1 MPIVEFDRE
10 RTVEVDDP
18 DLTLLEIAREAG
30 IPHASACG
38 GNGRCSTCRVMILE
52 HPEHLDPRNAVE
64 TRLARAKGFGDNIRL
79 ACQTTITGDVK
90 LRRLVI
96 DEEDLQLAQD
106 GTPQTTGK
114 DRQLAILF
122 SDIRNFTPFAESH
135 LPYDVIHILGR
146 YFRKVGEPIIHHG
159 GYIDKYMGDGI
170 MAFWGAPSKVEDHAL
185 RACVASLRCQRRVAE
200 LAKQGTNLATRIGL
214 ATGVVLVGNVGSHQ
228 RMNYTVM
235 GDVANLASRIE
246 GLNKQYGTFLMISE
260 ATYDLAKDEVIARP
274 IDVVAVK
281 GKKQGV
287 PVYELLALKSDNDAT
302 AEKVAEHS
310 KAALEAYLDR
320 RFDEAATTWSMVLQ
334 LRPGDQAA
342 TVMHDR
348 ALAFVAKP
356 PPPEWTGVWV
366 ATSK

>member
-170 MAFWGAPSKVEDHAL
+170 MAIFGLERATAAEACLDAVAAGLGMQESLHELNAYISKQFDTTF
-185 RACVASLRCQRRVAE
+185 RM
-200 LAKQGTNLATRIGL
+200 GIG
-214 ATGVVLVGNVGSHQ
+214 VHVGSVIIGEMGHPQ
-228 RMNYTVM
+228 KMQFTAIGDTV
-235 GDVANLASRIE
+235 NIASRIE
-246 GLNKQYGTFLMISE
+246 SATKQLGVGLLVSAEVRALLGDAARYGLSELVNLKGKSGEHLLSEVVGLNV
-260 ATYDLAKDEVIARP
+260 APPAR
-274 IDVVAVK
+274 
-281 GKKQGV
+281 
-287 PVYELLALKSDNDAT
+287 T
-302 AEKVAEHS
+302 AAGGAS
-310 KAALEAYLDR
+310 A
-320 RFDEAATTWSMVLQ
+320 
-334 LRPGDQAA
+334 P
-342 TVMHDR
+342 
-348 ALAFVAKP
+348 
-356 PPPEWTGVWV
+356 
-366 ATSK
+366 

>member
-1 MPIVEFDRE
+1 MPTVEFDRE
-10 RTVEVDDP
+10 KTVEVDDP

-52 HPEHLDPRNAVE
+52 HPENFDPRNAVE
-64 TRLARAKGFGDNIRL
+64 TRLARAKGFDDNIRL

-146 YFRKVGEPIIHHG
+146 YFRKVGEPVIRHG

-170 MAFWGAPSKVEDHAL
+170 MAIFGLERASAAEACLDAVAAGLKAARAL
-185 RACVASLRCQRRVAE
+185 GQLVE
-200 LAKQGTNLATRIGL
+200 LAPRD
-214 ATGVVLVGNVGSHQ
+214 VLVGQAHAVAGVRPAQRCHQ
-228 RMNYTVM
+228 RGRCNPCSAGKRFIFNTTFIGAYKNFVFAY
-235 GDVANLASRIE
+235 VFYKVYINPFFCISLAISYIPSRFYHIYVFYI
-246 GLNKQYGTFLMISE
+246 G
-260 ATYDLAKDEVIARP
+260 
-274 IDVVAVK
+274 
-281 GKKQGV
+281 GKFYKM
-287 PVYELLALKSDNDAT
+287 
-302 AEKVAEHS
+302 
-310 KAALEAYLDR
+310 R
-320 RFDEAATTWSMVLQ
+320 
-334 LRPGDQAA
+334 
-342 TVMHDR
+342 
-348 ALAFVAKP
+348 
-356 PPPEWTGVWV
+356 
-366 ATSK
+366 

>member
-10 RTVEVDDP
+10 KTVEVDDP

-64 TRLARAKGFGDNIRL
+64 TRLARAKGFEDNIRL

-146 YFRKVGEPIIHHG
+146 YFRKVGEPVIRHG

-170 MAFWGAPSKVEDHAL
+170 MAIFGLERATAAEACLDAVAAGLGMQESLHELNAYISKQFDTTF
-185 RACVASLRCQRRVAE
+185 RM
-200 LAKQGTNLATRIGL
+200 GIG
-214 ATGVVLVGNVGSHQ
+214 VHVGSVIIGEMGHPQ
-228 RMNYTVM
+228 KMQFTAIGDTV
-235 GDVANLASRIE
+235 NIASRIE
-246 GLNKQYGTFLMISE
+246 SATKQLGVGLLVSAEVRALLGDAARYGRAEHENLKGKCGEHLLSEVVGLN
-260 ATYDLAKDEVIARP
+260 
-274 IDVVAVK
+274 VVPPPA
-281 GKKQGV
+281 V
-287 PVYELLALKSDNDAT
+287 PV
-302 AEKVAEHS
+302 
-310 KAALEAYLDR
+310 
-320 RFDEAATTWSMVLQ
+320 
-334 LRPGDQAA
+334 PG
-342 TVMHDR
+342 
-348 ALAFVAKP
+348 P
-356 PPPEWTGVWV
+356 
-366 ATSK
+366 

>member
-1 MPIVEFDRE
+1 MPTVEFDRE
-10 RTVEVDDP
+10 KTVEVEDL

-64 TRLARAKGFGDNIRL
+64 TRLARAKGFEDNIRL

-96 DEEDLQLAQD
+96 DEEDLQIAQD

-146 YFRKVGEPIIHHG
+146 YFRKVGEPVIRHG

-170 MAFWGAPSKVEDHAL
+170 MAIFGLERTSAAEACRDAVAAAL
-185 RACVASLRCQRRVAE
+185 GMLASLEE
-200 LAKQGTNLATRIGL
+200 LNVYISKQFDTEFRIGI
-214 ATGVVLVGNVGSHQ
+214 GIHVGSVIIGEMGHPQ
-228 RMNYTVM
+228 KMQFTAIGDTV
-235 GDVANLASRIE
+235 NIASRIE
-246 GLNKQYGTFLMISE
+246 SATKILGVPLLVSAEVRALLGDDARYGVSDRVNLKGKTGEHLLSQIVGLNI
-260 ATYDLAKDEVIARP
+260 EVP
-274 IDVVAVK
+274 ETTPLP
-281 GKKQGV
+281 GV
-287 PVYELLALKSDNDAT
+287 
-302 AEKVAEHS
+302 
-310 KAALEAYLDR
+310 
-320 RFDEAATTWSMVLQ
+320 TTPTPL
-334 LRPGDQAA
+334 
-342 TVMHDR
+342 
-348 ALAFVAKP
+348 
-356 PPPEWTGVWV
+356 
-366 ATSK
+366 

>member
-1 MPIVEFDRE
+1 MPTVEFDRE
-10 RTVEVDDP
+10 KTVEVDDP

-52 HPEHLDPRNAVE
+52 HPENFDPRNAVE
-64 TRLARAKGFGDNIRL
+64 TRLARAKGFDDNIRL

-146 YFRKVGEPIIHHG
+146 YFRKVGEPVIRHG

-170 MAFWGAPSKVEDHAL
+170 MAIFGLERASAAEACLDAVAAGLGMQDSLLELNEYISKQFDTTF
-185 RACVASLRCQRRVAE
+185 RM
-200 LAKQGTNLATRIGL
+200 GIG
-214 ATGVVLVGNVGSHQ
+214 VHVGSVIIGEMGHPQ
-228 RMNYTVM
+228 KMQFTAIGDTV
-235 GDVANLASRIE
+235 NIASRIE
-246 GLNKQYGTFLMISE
+246 SATKELGVGLLVSAEVRALLGEAARYGLSQRVNLKGKSGEHLLSEVVGLN
-260 ATYDLAKDEVIARP
+260 
-274 IDVVAVK
+274 
-281 GKKQGV
+281 
-287 PVYELLALKSDNDAT
+287 
-302 AEKVAEHS
+302 
-310 KAALEAYLDR
+310 
-320 RFDEAATTWSMVLQ
+320 VL
-334 LRPGDQAA
+334 
-342 TVMHDR
+342 
-348 ALAFVAKP
+348 P
-356 PPPEWTGVWV
+356 PPPPPAASGPAGSGPVPG
-366 ATSK
+366 ASLA